1 MSLNHL
7 SSIEAWHGNF
17 SGYVAWLVKGYGY
30 MVALQIWKPL
40 HPISIMVLTCLSEL
54 QLCQRCEKKNPEKKI
69 LPDKRQLHSF
79 TIQES
84 LQNRKPYYISLC
96 YQSQHNKLSVQMV
109 FQQEMNPYLT
119 SEPHHFDKMQKSR
132 CFILVTLCQ
141 TPSFGLRMIQES
153 CSVCL
158 RGTDWRWWGKNML

>member
-1 MSLNHL
+1 MTWKLL
-7 SSIEAWHGNF
+7 
-17 SGYVAWLVKGYGY
+17 WLCC
-30 MVALQIWKPL
+30 
-40 HPISIMVLTCLSEL
+40 LTCERVWVHGSIADMKASPPYFNHGPYLPLRTAALSEMWK
-54 QLCQRCEKKNPEKKI
+54 KKNPEKKI